1 MGFPVVTIDTQTGTI
16 SQQHFLTYSV
26 DSIMTSDYKYVYSD
40 NISLESYPIVS
51 ELEYTVFLSSKII
64 AVTNGMCQ
72 SPG

>member
-51 ELEYTVFLSSKII
+51 ELE
-64 AVTNGMCQ
+64 
-72 SPG
+72 